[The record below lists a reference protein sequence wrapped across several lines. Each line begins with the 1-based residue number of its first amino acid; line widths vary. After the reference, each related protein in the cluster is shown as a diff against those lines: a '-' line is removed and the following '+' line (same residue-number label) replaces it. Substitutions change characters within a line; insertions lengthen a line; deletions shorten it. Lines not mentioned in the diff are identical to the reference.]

1 MNTRIGKIYA
11 DMFPQGHTTWETVYL
26 EGLDNTWGS
35 ISDNG
40 FDLDF
45 YGTVKNDNIIIA
57 GLNLTYFYGLTRD
70 NTIGKLLENMTTLTS
85 DTLPERKII
94 PLEIKYE
101 NNSIVITSDT
111 DSVNTSLAYH
121 DIFKSSQHIES
132 KNNLMYVDA
141 GTTNISLQVP
151 YLWQGLVVSIIG
163 LILSVVWIMR
173 LRKRNMAQLY
183 KNGENSE
190 NI

>member
-1 MNTRIGKIYA
+1 
-11 DMFPQGHTTWETVYL
+11 
-26 EGLDNTWGS
+26 
-35 ISDNG
+35 
-40 FDLDF
+40 
-45 YGTVKNDNIIIA
+45 
-57 GLNLTYFYGLTRD
+57 
-70 NTIGKLLENMTTLTS
+70 MTTLTS

-101 NNSIVITSDT
+101 NDSIVITSDT

-132 KNNLMYVDA
+132 KNNLIYVDA

-173 LRKRNMAQLY
+173 LRKRNMAQLD

>member
-163 LILSVVWIMR
+163 LILSVMWIMR
-173 LRKRNMAQLY
+173 LRKRNMAQLD